1 MTKEDLMPGGP
12 HTPARLPARRNRSPK
27 IALAMLLTTAALSVP
42 GFPAA
47 DESTFVVIVD
57 AGNTVGSIKRQELAR
72 FFLKKTSRWTDGR
85 GVIPVDQSA
94 NSPVRSAFTRSVL
107 SVEGMGQTS
116 AVQSFWLQ

>member
-1 MTKEDLMPGGP
+1 MPGGP

-72 FFLKKTSRWTDGR
+72 FFLKKTSRWRMGNSRFQSRLGKGSGMRAIVGLMTLSLVREGEGR
-85 GVIPVDQSA
+85 
-94 NSPVRSAFTRSVL
+94 VRVLKSV
-107 SVEGMGQTS
+107 
-116 AVQSFWLQ
+116 